1 MNRKNIL
8 AYFKKAKDRA
18 EVGNEVQT
26 SHILSRATENVSEAE
41 LSFAEEELKRS
52 YIRPKTNTQRIYQ
65 RVLKSRLVDM
75 PGISEQ
81 QLLSKRSPSST
92 QNTPL
97 IERK

>member
-8 AYFKKAKDRA
+8 AYFKKAEDRA
-18 EVGNEVQT
+18 EVGNEVHT

-41 LSFAEEELKRS
+41 LSFADLTFVL
-52 YIRPKTNTQRIYQ
+52 TNTQRIYQ

-97 IERK
+97 IELQ